1 MGPYSIRER
10 ALERRWSRILRRC
23 GGKLSLE
30 QVWANVVIRKKK
42 LTLLRMEFRGGELRI
57 LRSGAEEFDRR
68 NDIPESCYFERNRSD
83 GT

>member
-30 QVWANVVIRKKK
+30 QVWANVVIRKIKIDPI
-42 LTLLRMEFRGGELRI
+42 EDGVQGWRI
-57 LRSGAEEFDRR
+57 EDLEIRR
-68 NDIPESCYFERNRSD
+68 RRI
-83 GT
+83 